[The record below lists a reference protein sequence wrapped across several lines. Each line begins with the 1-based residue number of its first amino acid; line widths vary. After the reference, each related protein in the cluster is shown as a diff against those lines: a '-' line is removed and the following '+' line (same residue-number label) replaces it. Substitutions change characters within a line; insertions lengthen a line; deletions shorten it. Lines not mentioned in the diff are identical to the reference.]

1 MNRVGIKFVFVVSLV
16 VVLDIFGDRCEAVCC
31 KRTRIVWT
39 NPEQGCGKYPR
50 EFYVN
55 SSWWR
60 IQRMPDGCVAHVCND
75 RANRT
80 ACSTV
85 GVGKCNIFGCNCD
98 ARAVSAGD
106 GDALENFKRIS
117 GVQNAAGPLFNYKD
131 PTTWG

>member
-39 NPEQGCGKYPR
+39 NPEQDCGKYPR

-55 SSWWR
+55 SSGGGFNA
-60 IQRMPDGCVAHVCND
+60 MPDGCVAHVCND
-75 RANRT
+75 GESHGMFY
-80 ACSTV
+80 C

-98 ARAVSAGD
+98 GGCIGGD

-117 GVQNAAGPLFNYKD
+117 GVQNAVAFFNYKD